1 MAVDRKLLDDNQWTV
16 SKMMVNHIDIAHKAL
31 NQTFQGLD
39 MALRFIAQSKVVVTF
54 IVAAVVGAVLSH
66 LDA

>member
-1 MAVDRKLLDDNQWTV
+1 MAVDRKLLDDHQWTV
-16 SKMMVNHIDIAHKAL
+16 TKMMVNHIDHKAL

-39 MALRFIAQSKVVVTF
+39 IALRFIAQSKVVTF

>member
-16 SKMMVNHIDIAHKAL
+16 AKMMVNHIVIAH
-31 NQTFQGLD
+31 
-39 MALRFIAQSKVVVTF
+39 KVVVTF

>member
-1 MAVDRKLLDDNQWTV
+1 MAVDGKLLDDHQWTV
-16 SKMMVNHIDIAHKAL
+16 TKMMVNHIDHKAL

-39 MALRFIAQSKVVVTF
+39 IALRFIAQSKVVVTF